1 MHFFLLVA
9 LFLAQKTAIQN
20 EAPSVAPDGSLI
32 AFVSERDGVTDLF
45 VIKPDGSGE
54 RRLTNSPEQEGSVEW
69 SPDSR
74 QLRFAVFTKENADS
88 LLYAID
94 RDGRN
99 LKEIGHVPGRVQG
112 VSPDGKRVLYA
123 TGGWQK
129 VSLIA
134 SDLDGTNAKQ
144 LTDGTYVVWNSRWSP
159 DGKQIAYTGKD
170 ASGLLHVFLMNSD
183 GSERRQFTHL
193 GAADGHAQVPRW
205 SPDGRR
211 IAFQVNHAEDHSE
224 HVWIADVATGNA
236 KKLASHEKP
245 YLDELP
251 WWFPNGKRLA
261 FQSNRTGENQIWVM
275 NVDGTGARQ
284 ITR

>member
-1 MHFFLLVA
+1 MHIFLLVA
-9 LFLAQKTAIQN
+9 LFFAQQPATQN
-20 EAPSVAPDGSLI
+20 EAPSVSPDGSRI
-32 AFVSERDGVTDLF
+32 AFVSERNGVADLY
-45 VIKPDGSGE
+45 VIKSDGSGE
-54 RRLTNSPEQEGSVEW
+54 RRLTNTPEEEASVEW

-74 QLRFAVFTKENADS
+74 RLWFAVSAKKDADS
-88 LLYAID
+88 LIFAID
-94 RDGRN
+94 RDGSHLRQ
-99 LKEIGHVPGRVQG
+99 IGHVPGRVQG

-123 TGGWQK
+123 TGGWNA
-129 VSLIA
+129 VRLIV
-134 SDLDGTNAKQ
+134 SDLDGANPRP

-183 GSERRQFTHL
+183 GSDRRQFTHL

-211 IAFQVNHAEDHSE
+211 IAFQVNRVADHTE
-224 HVWIADVATGNA
+224 HVWIADVATGDVKQLGA
-236 KKLASHEKP
+236 HDKP

-251 WWFPNGKRLA
+251 WWFPDGKRLA

-275 NVDGTGARQ
+275 NSDGTGARQ
-284 ITR
+284 ITH